1 MTSTTEPGTAVSR
14 GRGLIRATGKQ
25 PEYIAALTIALVFG
39 LVIPRLWVGDLLNSY
54 PFMSDDSFDWVTQ
67 GVALVEFISG
77 EDRSPW
83 PILRPPLF
91 VFVHAADHWL
101 GTDGIVF
108 LIVQVGALAGLSFA
122 IAQFA
127 RIRGA
132 GSAASCLAGLA
143 APLSIVGIYAV
154 WILSDALASSLMTVS
169 AVLVLNRLRE
179 PLPDSL
185 RNGLR
190 RLAPPVVVGVTAG
203 ITQTYGM
210 IPMLIIC
217 SVFGGARL
225 LSRQAFSTW
234 AAPFLAVVI
243 TGALGFGLQKLWAG
257 VIPHGMQPDTFGLLK
272 PSLEM
277 LPFYANVWPLTF
289 GLFVPVLLWASVC
302 HLQRRRLPSVE
313 ALALMAVVGAF
324 ALLSLCYQ
332 WPESRMTYIY
342 VPIFILMVL
351 SLRLDPGD
359 QSERA
364 APARSRSALA
374 ATFGTVIFAT
384 LTIVPGDYWRPSIVE
399 LRFAPTETWLLS
411 TFSADPV
418 DRYRLRIVCGGMDNV
433 CDKAV
438 LMPQASPYRD
448 MMLSEYKRRLTEGPA
463 E

>member
-1 MTSTTEPGTAVSR
+1 MTSTTEPGTLPSR
-14 GRGLIRATGKQ
+14 GRGLSVATWKR
-25 PEYIAALTIALVFG
+25 PEYISAVIVALVFG
-39 LVIPRLWVGDLLNSY
+39 LVFPRLWVGDLLNSY

-67 GVALVEFISG
+67 GVALVEFVSG

-91 VFVHAADHWL
+91 VFVHAADYWL

-122 IAQFA
+122 IARFA

-169 AVLVLNRLRE
+169 AILVLNRLRAS
-179 PLPDSL
+179 PPDSL
-185 RNGLR
+185 RDGLG
-190 RLAPPVVVGVTAG
+190 RLALPIMVAVTAG

-210 IPMLIIC
+210 IPVLIIC
-217 SVFGGARL
+217 SVYGGSRV

-257 VIPHGMQPDTFGLLK
+257 MIPHGMQPDAFGLLK
-272 PSLEM
+272 PSLGM

-289 GLFVPVLLWASVC
+289 GLFVPVLLWAGAD
-302 HLQRRRLPSVE
+302 HLQRWRLPSVE
-313 ALALMAVVGAF
+313 TLALMAVVGAF
-324 ALLSLCYQ
+324 ALLSFCYQ

-342 VPIFILMVL
+342 VPLFILMVL
-351 SLRLDPGD
+351 SLRLDPTGL
-359 QSERA
+359 SR
-364 APARSRSALA
+364 PATATRSQGALA
-374 ATFGTVIFAT
+374 STFGAMILAT
-384 LTIVPGDYWRPSIVE
+384 LTIVPGDYWRPSISG
-399 LRFAPTETWLLS
+399 LRFAPAETWLLS
-411 TFSADPV
+411 TFAADPV
-418 DRYRLRIVCGGMDNV
+418 DRYRLRIVCGGMDVV
-433 CDKAV
+433 CDRAV
-438 LMPQASPYRD
+438 LTPQPSPYRS
-448 MMLSEYKRRLTEGPA
+448 MMLSEYKRRTKDKPA